1 MSITVTGR
9 KMPVTDALRA
19 YAEDKIGNS
28 MKVMDINPLD
38 AEVVL
43 HVEKNPANAT
53 PAICEVTL
61 RTKGHIVRVE
71 ESEEDMYAAIDVA
84 AAKVLRQLRKFKT
97 RVVERRHRSEGL
109 PVQPLTTDFA
119 DLIDEQPGDE
129 DELVREKFVDLTP
142 MTEEEALVQTDL
154 IGHDFYVFTNAT
166 TGLTNVAYRRKNG
179 GYGIIKPKIEEPD
192 E

>member
-9 KMPVTDALRA
+9 KMPVTDALRE

-61 RTKGHIVRVE
+61 RTKGLNDQLKDVAKQREALDVRM
-71 ESEEDMYAAIDVA
+71 DA
-84 AAKVLRQLRKFKT
+84 AAKRYRTQFVALDSLMAQMTSTSSALAQQL
-97 RVVERRHRSEGL
+97 S
-109 PVQPLTTDFA
+109 
-119 DLIDEQPGDE
+119 
-129 DELVREKFVDLTP
+129 
-142 MTEEEALVQTDL
+142 ALSAQTS
-154 IGHDFYVFTNAT
+154 N
-166 TGLTNVAYRRKNG
+166 R
-179 GYGIIKPKIEEPD
+179 
-192 E
+192 

>member
-1 MSITVTGR
+1 MVLSRKKHRRTFFNRREEEVIDMSITVTGR
-9 KMPVTDALRA
+9 KMPVTDALRE
-19 YAEDKIGNS
+19 YAEEKIGNS

-84 AAKVLRQLRKFKT
+84 AAKVLRRASQVQDPRARPQATRSRSRPCRRVRSRKPDG
-97 RVVERRHRSEGL
+97 RVHRR
-109 PVQPLTTDFA
+109 
-119 DLIDEQPGDE
+119 
-129 DELVREKFVDLTP
+129 
-142 MTEEEALVQTDL
+142 
-154 IGHDFYVFTNAT
+154 
-166 TGLTNVAYRRKNG
+166 
-179 GYGIIKPKIEEPD
+179 
-192 E
+192 